1 MKNEGILLKYFK
13 NMKGKWT
20 LLLLGILGVT
30 LLLFGGGVL
39 SEGQK
44 EQTDSEDYRTALC
57 AEVTALCREV
67 RGVGEVTVLLTLE
80 AGESYSYAEN
90 ASGGYIAAG
99 GGGLLLESRP
109 PRVAG
114 VAVVCDGGGDPAVR
128 EELSSLLSAALG
140 IGRHKVKIT
149 AKK

>member
-1 MKNEGILLKYFK
+1 MKSDGILLKYFK

-20 LLLLGILGVT
+20 LLILGILGVA
-30 LLLFGGGVL
+30 LLLLGGGVL
-39 SEGQK
+39 PEKEEGH
-44 EQTDSEDYRTALC
+44 TDSEDYRSALS

>member
-1 MKNEGILLKYFK
+1 MKSDGILLKYFK

-20 LLLLGILGVT
+20 LLALGILGVA
-30 LLLFGGGVL
+30 LLLFGGGMFP
-39 SEGQK
+39 EK
-44 EQTDSEDYRTALC
+44 EAERADSEDYRSTLS
-57 AEVTALCREV
+57 AEITALCREV

-90 ASGGYIAAG
+90 ASGGYISAG
-99 GGGLLLESRP
+99 GDGLLLESRP

-114 VAVVCDGGGDPAVR
+114 VAVVCDGGADPAVR
-128 EELSSLLSAALG
+128 EELSALLSAALG
-140 IGRHKVKIT
+140 IGTHKVKIT

>member
-114 VAVVCDGGGDPAVR
+114 VVVVCDGGGDPAVR

>member
-1 MKNEGILLKYFK
+1 
-13 NMKGKWT
+13 MKGKWT

-30 LLLFGGGVL
+30 LLLFGGDL
-39 SEGQK
+39 FPEAEEERPS
-44 EQTDSEDYRTALC
+44 SEDYRTTLC
-57 AEVTALCREV
+57 SEITALCREV

-80 AGESYSYAEN
+80 SGESYTYAEN
-90 ASGGYIAAG
+90 SSGGYITAG
-99 GGGLLLESRP
+99 GSGLLLESRP

-128 EELSSLLSAALG
+128 EELCALLSAALG
-140 IGRHKVKIT
+140 IGTHKVKIT